1 MPAMCNASA
10 VFLLKLYADSVVPIS
25 IVESARIDGSSEFRT
40 FNYIV
45 LPILI
50 PCIATVSIFQFV
62 FQWNN
67 LLIPMVVL
75 SEENKTL
82 PVLIAEVRGVYGDK
96 VGAQYVAI
104 AISIVPILVAFSFFS
119 KFIISGIT
127 EGAVKG

>member
-1 MPAMCNASA
+1 
-10 VFLLKLYADSVVPIS
+10 
-25 IVESARIDGSSEFRT
+25 
-40 FNYIV
+40 
-45 LPILI
+45 
-50 PCIATVSIFQFV
+50 
-62 FQWNN
+62 
-67 LLIPMVVL
+67 MVVL